1 MRKLNQPMSEGGAL
15 MKRERARTS
24 QSSTKKTPREAEMNI
39 RVLLSDD
46 HRMVREG
53 LRTLLDKEPNIEVVG
68 EAEDGRSTIELVRK
82 LRPQVVVMDITMPDL
97 NGMDATR
104 KIIEELPSVKVLA
117 LSMHTDQRFVE
128 RMLNA
133 GAKGY
138 LPKDCA
144 FEELARAIRTVVSN
158 ETYLSP
164 GIADIVRR
172 DYLRQVRK
180 ADTSDLSALTTRERE
195 TLQLLAE
202 GRTTKEIASHLEVSV
217 KTIETYR
224 QHIMQKL
231 NLDSVAELTKYAIR
245 EGLTSL
251 ES

>member
-1 MRKLNQPMSEGGAL
+1 MS
-15 MKRERARTS
+15 
-24 QSSTKKTPREAEMNI
+24 I

-46 HRMVREG
+46 HRIVREG

>member
-1 MRKLNQPMSEGGAL
+1 MS
-15 MKRERARTS
+15 
-24 QSSTKKTPREAEMNI
+24 I

-46 HRMVREG
+46 HRIVREG
-53 LRTLLDKEPNIEVVG
+53 LRTLLDKEPDIEVVG
-68 EAEDGRSTIELVRK
+68 EAEDGRSTLELARK
-82 LRPQVVVMDITMPDL
+82 LKPQVVIMDITMPDL

-104 KIIEELPSVKVLA
+104 KIIEELPDVRVLA
-117 LSMHTDQRFVE
+117 LSMHADQQFVE
-128 RMLNA
+128 GMLKA
-133 GAKGY
+133 GATGY

-144 FEELARAIRTVVSN
+144 SEELVRAVHTVASN
-158 ETYLSP
+158 ETYLSLR
-164 GIADIVRR
+164 IADVVRR
-172 DYLRQVRK
+172 DYLRQAKKV
-180 ADTSDLSALTTRERE
+180 DTPGLPALTARERE

-202 GRTTKEIASHLEVSV
+202 GKTTKEIAVHLEVSV

-231 NLDSVAELTKYAIR
+231 NLYSLAELTKYAIR

>member
-1 MRKLNQPMSEGGAL
+1 
-15 MKRERARTS
+15 
-24 QSSTKKTPREAEMNI
+24 MNI

-46 HRMVREG
+46 HRIVREG
-53 LRTLLDKEPNIEVVG
+53 LRTLLDKESDIEVVG
-68 EAEDGRSTIELVRK
+68 EAEDGRSTLELAKK
-82 LRPQVVVMDITMPDL
+82 LKPQVVVMDISMPDL

-104 KIIEELPSVKVLA
+104 KIIEEAPGVKVLT

-128 RMLNA
+128 RMLEA
-133 GAKGY
+133 GATGY
-138 LPKDCA
+138 LAKDCA
-144 FEELARAIRTVVSN
+144 FEELARAIRTLVGN

-164 GIADIVRR
+164 SIADTLRR
-172 DYLRQVRK
+172 DYLRQIGK
-180 ADTSDLSALTTRERE
+180 ADTSGLSALTTRERE

-202 GRTTKEIASHLEVSV
+202 GKTTKEIAVHLEVSV

-231 NLDSVAELTKYAIR
+231 HLDGLAALTKYAIR

>member
-1 MRKLNQPMSEGGAL
+1 MS
-15 MKRERARTS
+15 
-24 QSSTKKTPREAEMNI
+24 I

-46 HRMVREG
+46 HRIVREG
-53 LRTLLDKEPNIEVVG
+53 IRTLLEKEPDIEVVG
-68 EAEDGRSTIELVRK
+68 EAEDGRSTVELAKK
-82 LRPQVVVMDITMPDL
+82 LKPQVVVMDITMPDL

-104 KIIEELPSVKVLA
+104 KIIEELPGVKVLA

-128 RMLNA
+128 RMLKA
-133 GAKGY
+133 GATGY
-138 LPKDCA
+138 LTKDCA
-144 FEELARAIRTVVSN
+144 SKELTRAIRTVVRN

-164 GIADIVRR
+164 SIADIVRR
-172 DYLRQVRK
+172 DYLHQVKK
-180 ADTSDLSALTTRERE
+180 ADTSGLSALTARERE

-202 GRTTKEIASHLEVSV
+202 GKTTAEIAVHLGVSV

-231 NLDSVAELTKYAIR
+231 NLHSLAALTKYAIR

>member
-1 MRKLNQPMSEGGAL
+1 MG
-15 MKRERARTS
+15 
-24 QSSTKKTPREAEMNI
+24 I

-46 HRMVREG
+46 HRIVREG
-53 LRTLLDKEPNIEVVG
+53 LRTLLDKEPDIEVVG
-68 EAEDGRSTIELVRK
+68 EAGDGRSTLELARK
-82 LRPQVVVMDITMPDL
+82 LKPQVVVMDITMPDL

-104 KIIEELPSVKVLA
+104 KIIEELPGVKVLA
-117 LSMHTDQRFVE
+117 LSMHTDRRFVE
-128 RMLNA
+128 RMLEA
-133 GAKGY
+133 GATGY
-138 LPKDCA
+138 LAKDCA
-144 FEELARAIRTVVSN
+144 SEELTRAIRTVVRN

-164 GIADIVRR
+164 RIADMVRR
-172 DYLRQVRK
+172 DYLRQVK
-180 ADTSDLSALTTRERE
+180 KVDTPGLPALTARERE

-202 GRTTKEIASHLEVSV
+202 GKATKEIAVHLEVSV

-231 NLDSVAELTKYAIR
+231 NLHGLAALTKYAIR

>member
-1 MRKLNQPMSEGGAL
+1 MS
-15 MKRERARTS
+15 
-24 QSSTKKTPREAEMNI
+24 I

-46 HRMVREG
+46 HRIVREG

-117 LSMHTDQRFVE
+117 LSMHTDQRFIE

>member
-1 MRKLNQPMSEGGAL
+1 MS
-15 MKRERARTS
+15 
-24 QSSTKKTPREAEMNI
+24 I

-46 HRMVREG
+46 HRIVREG
-53 LRTLLDKEPNIEVVG
+53 LRTLLDKEPDIEVVG
-68 EAEDGRSTIELVRK
+68 EAEDGRSTLELARK
-82 LRPQVVVMDITMPDL
+82 LKPQVVIMDITMPGL

-104 KIIEELPSVKVLA
+104 KIIEELADVKVLA
-117 LSMHTDQRFVE
+117 LSMHADQQFVE
-128 RMLNA
+128 GMLKA
-133 GAKGY
+133 GAIGY

-144 FEELARAIRTVVSN
+144 SEELVRAVHTVASN
-158 ETYLSP
+158 ETYLSLRV
-164 GIADIVRR
+164 ADVVRR
-172 DYLRQVRK
+172 DYLRRAKKV
-180 ADTSDLSALTTRERE
+180 DTSGLPTLTARERE

-202 GRTTKEIASHLEVSV
+202 GRTTKEIALHLDVSA

-231 NLDSVAELTKYAIR
+231 NLYSLAELTKYAIR

>member
-1 MRKLNQPMSEGGAL
+1 MS
-15 MKRERARTS
+15 
-24 QSSTKKTPREAEMNI
+24 I

-46 HRMVREG
+46 HRIVREG

-164 GIADIVRR
+164 EIADIVRR